1 MRCLLSTLLFLA
13 VATASA
19 ADPKRE
25 ALWAAVRS
33 GDVKA
38 IQKALDDGADVNA
51 KNEYGVSA
59 LWVAAGSAKPE
70 VIELLVGKGADV
82 NARDD
87 IWYQTPLSTA
97 VSGRKLDTVKVL
109 LKAGAKDTDA
119 AFFAAANSGNL
130 TMAQAILDQVK
141 KVDQETL
148 DAVLHSA
155 SGDEMKALLEKAGA
169 KPLPKASADDL
180 KKWEKLVGSYDS
192 DGGQKL
198 NISIKDDRL
207 LIGRPVKATGPDTFA
222 PYGPPGTSFRVEMKD
237 GAVHRIYMKR
247 FTAEYAFYKFKE
259 VAVKP
264 VVSVGGPEGSA
275 ITPSNWPSFRGLDGT
290 GVADG
295 QHPPVTFNGK
305 KGENVRWKTDIPG
318 LGHSCPVVWG
328 DRIFLT
334 TALSS
339 GQPDQKI
346 RVGNYGDVA
355 SVDDTSKHTWQVLC
369 LDRDTGKILWTKTAH
384 EGTPKIKRHLKGSQ
398 ANCTVATD
406 GTHVVACFGSEGLYC
421 YDFSG
426 KQLWKRDMSTL
437 DSAFAL
443 DKEYEWGFGNSPVLH
458 DGLCILQCDLSRDS
472 FIAAFSL
479 TNGEKVWSTPRD
491 EIPSWSSPVVWK
503 NAVRTEIVT
512 NAAQY
517 ARGYDPK
524 TGAELWRLAKKSEVT
539 VPTPVLGKDLA
550 YVCSG
555 NRPIQPIIAIK
566 PGATGDISLKE
577 GETKN
582 QFVAWGTMRGGPY
595 MPTPILYGDYFYT
608 CSNSGVLACYEAK
621 TGKEVY
627 KERTG
632 GAASISYT
640 ASPVA
645 ADGRIYLT
653 SEQGE
658 VRVVKAGPNFELL
671 AVNEVGDLCMP
682 TPAIAN
688 GMLLVRSQKHL
699 WAFGAK

>member
-1 MRCLLSTLLFLA
+1 MRCPHVVFALLLF
-13 VATASA
+13 ASIAPA
-19 ADPKRE
+19 ADQKSRE
-25 ALWAAVRS
+25 ALWAAVRT
-33 GDVKA
+33 GDVQAVQKA
-38 IQKALDDGADVNA
+38 IDDGADVNA
-51 KNEYGVSA
+51 RNEYGVTA
-59 LWVAAGSAKPE
+59 LWVAAGKAKPE
-70 VIELLVGKGADV
+70 VIELLVNKGADV

-97 VSGRKLDTVKVL
+97 VSSRQMDTVKKL
-109 LKAGAKDTDA
+109 IAAGAKDTDA
-119 AFFAAANSGNL
+119 AFFAAAGMGNI
-130 TMAQAILDQVK
+130 TMTQAILDQVK
-141 KVDQETL
+141 KIDQETL
-148 DAVLHSA
+148 DMALFTA
-155 SGDEMKALLEKAGA
+155 SGSDMKALLEKAGA
-169 KPLPKASADDL
+169 KPLPKMSADDL

-198 NISIKDDRL
+198 TVAVKDDRL
-207 LIGRPVKATGPDTFA
+207 LVNGRPVKATGENTLTPI
-222 PYGPPGTSFRVEMKD
+222 GPPGSSYRVEMKD

-247 FTAEYAFYKFKE
+247 FTAEYAFLKFKE

-264 VVSVGGPEGSA
+264 VGSVAAAGPGA
-275 ITPSNWPSFRGLDGT
+275 ITPINWPSFRGPDGT

-295 QHPPVTFNGK
+295 QHPPVTFDGPKN
-305 KGENVRWKTDIPG
+305 ENVRWKTDIPG
-318 LGHSCPVVWG
+318 LGHSCPVMWG

-334 TALSS
+334 TAISS

-346 RVGNYGDVA
+346 RIGNYGDVS

-369 LDRDTGKILWTKTAH
+369 LDRDTGKILWTRTAH

-406 GTHVVACFGSEGLYC
+406 GTHVVACFGSEGLFC
-421 YDFSG
+421 YDFVG
-426 KQLWKRDMSTL
+426 KLLWKRDLSTL

-458 DGLCILQCDLSRDS
+458 DGLCILQADLSRDS

-479 TNGEKVWSTPRD
+479 ANGEKVWSTPRD

-550 YVCSG
+550 FVCSG
-555 NRPIQPIIAIK
+555 NRPIQPIVAIK
-566 PGATGDISLKE
+566 PGAKGDITPKDNQTT
-577 GETKN
+577 GE
-582 QFVAWGTMRGGPY
+582 FVAWSTPRGGPY
-595 MPTPILYGDYFYT
+595 MPTPILYGDHFYT
-608 CSNSGVLACYEAK
+608 LSNSGVVACYEAK

-627 KERTG
+627 KERIG
-632 GAASISYT
+632 GTSYV

-645 ADGRIYLT
+645 ADGRLYCVAEDGI
-653 SEQGE
+653 
-658 VRVVKAGPNFELL
+658 VRVVKAGPQFELL
-671 AVNEVGDLCMP
+671 AVNPLGDNCLCN
-682 TPAIAN
+682 PAISN
-688 GMLLVRSQKHL
+688 GMLIVRTQHHL
-699 WAFGAK
+699 WALGK